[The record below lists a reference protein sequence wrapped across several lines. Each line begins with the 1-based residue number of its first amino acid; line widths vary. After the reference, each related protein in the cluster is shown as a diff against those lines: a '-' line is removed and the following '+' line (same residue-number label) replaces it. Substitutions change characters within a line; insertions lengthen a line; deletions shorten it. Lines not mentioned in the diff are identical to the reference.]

1 MAQMQATRPY
11 AATERANQLTKLTY
25 ALGSLIS
32 VGLIVGMGVWGY
44 KLLVRDVSGV
54 PVVRAAEGPMR
65 VLPENPG
72 GRQALNQGLAVNDV
86 AAVGTAAE
94 PAETLILAPEP
105 LDLNFELGPETAAAP
120 DAALDD
126 ETAAILA
133 LAQSIA
139 DGVQPLEPLD
149 PVRAEAPKVT
159 GGLGKSLRPQMRP
172 TTFAGAQAVS
182 AVAAAEPSEIDP
194 AAIPVGTRLA
204 QLGAFKSEEIARQ
217 EWTRLEGRFEAYL
230 EGKDRV
236 IQRATS
242 GGRTF
247 YRLRAMG
254 FEDLADAR
262 RFCSA
267 LVAERAEC
275 IPVVTR

>member
-86 AAVGTAAE
+86 AAIGTAAE

-120 DAALDD
+120 DAAVDD

-139 DGVQPLEPLD
+139 DGVEPLE

-182 AVAAAEPSEIDP
+182 AVAAAGPGEIDP
-194 AAIPVGTRLA
+194 TAIPVGTRLA

-217 EWTRLEGRFEAYL
+217 EWTRLEGKFEAYL
-230 EGKDRV
+230 AGKDRV